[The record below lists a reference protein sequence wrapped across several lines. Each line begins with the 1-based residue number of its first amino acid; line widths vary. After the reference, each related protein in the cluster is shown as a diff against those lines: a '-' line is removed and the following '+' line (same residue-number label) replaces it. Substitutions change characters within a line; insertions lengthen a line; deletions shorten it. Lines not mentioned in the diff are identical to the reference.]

1 MQRIIHFAARL
12 VCGLRR
18 YDHVSPALAE
28 LGWPSMR
35 EVIARRDAVNVY
47 RALHV
52 TGAPETLQAMFHP
65 RSAVSERLTRATAA
79 GAAVLE
85 LPRFHLAT
93 ARRLFPYRA
102 AASWNGLP
110 RHVTDSASKLQLQK
124 HFNQ

>member
-1 MQRIIHFAARL
+1 
-12 VCGLRR
+12 
-18 YDHVSPALAE
+18 
-28 LGWPSMR
+28 MR

-65 RSAVSERLTRATAA
+65 RSAVSKRLTRATAA

-102 AASWNGLP
+102 AAS
-110 RHVTDSASKLQLQK
+110 
-124 HFNQ
+124 